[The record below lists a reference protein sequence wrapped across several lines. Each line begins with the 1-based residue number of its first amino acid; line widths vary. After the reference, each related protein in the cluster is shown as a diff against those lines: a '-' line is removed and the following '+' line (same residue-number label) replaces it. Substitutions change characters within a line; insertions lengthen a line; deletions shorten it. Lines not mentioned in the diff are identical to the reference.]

1 MSRVREVA
9 EQITNGLSTESEKAV
24 ALHNYVRDNIKF
36 GFNRYFDLS
45 TPDHTL
51 DLGIGHCNPQG
62 ELMAALFREAHLE
75 AYNHFVVLPKVALKG
90 AVSSSRYWL
99 IPSKLSHCYTEVRV
113 EGTWCNIDSYILD
126 SPFFKA
132 ARAKLSEEGRTSG
145 YGTHVESTN
154 KWDGKSDAFSQFDK
168 DMMLEDHGRV
178 DNLETYYRSDRYRH
192 KVLGV
197 RLNTLFRLLGKSLE
211 SRSKLYLDSLREQ
224 YSKNSSL

>member
-24 ALHNYVRDNIKF
+24 ALHDYVRDNIKF

-51 DLGIGHCNPQG
+51 ELGIGHCNPQG
-62 ELMAALFREAHLE
+62 ELMTALLRAADLE
-75 AYNHFVVLPKVALKG
+75 SYMHFVVLPKAALKG
-90 AVSSSRYWL
+90 AVSPNRYWL
-99 IPSKLSHCYTEVRV
+99 IPTELSHCYTEVRV

-126 SPFFKA
+126 SPFLKA

-145 YGTHVESTN
+145 YGTHVKSTN
-154 KWDGKSDAFSQFDK
+154 QWDGKCDAFSQFDK

-178 DNLETYYRSDRYRH
+178 DNLDTYYRSDRYRH
-192 KVLGV
+192 KVFGV

-211 SRSKLYLDSLREQ
+211 ARSKLHLDSLREQ
-224 YSKNSSL
+224 YSRTVP